1 MLAELWN
8 SPLLGLIGH
17 IVVIIGVV
25 GVLVRVNERSKRAIG
40 REHDSRQQLTEILE
54 SITDG
59 FVAIDREYRFTYVNA
74 EAEKL
79 LGKKRAEMVG
89 HICWEVIPNMEGSV
103 FHRHYKRAMEQREPV
118 VFTERSLIVDKW
130 FSVHAYPSASGISV
144 YFRDV
149 TAERRAQSALKASEE
164 RYRELFENA
173 NDLLYTHD
181 LLGNFTSV
189 NHACVTVTG
198 YTHEELTR
206 MSLADLVA
214 PEYLDRARLMLM
226 QKVQQ
231 GGGATTYELEIIARD
246 GRRVPIEVSTRLVME
261 SGYPVA
267 VTGIAR
273 DISERKRAEAALLN
287 MSLTDALTGVY
298 NRRGAMTVADQQI
311 KMAQRLGRSLLL
323 LYADVNHLKQIN
335 DTFGHTAGDRALQ
348 EIALIL
354 RETFRESDIVAR
366 LGGDEFLIMA
376 MESDATTEETL
387 RRRLADRL
395 AMRNTS
401 KDALFPLTISMG
413 VARFDPN
420 RARPFDELLV
430 EADQRMYSEKRRAA
444 VRLSADPPT
453 GYASA

>member
-1 MLAELWN
+1 MAELWN
-8 SPLLGLIGH
+8 NPLLGLIGH
-17 IVVIIGVV
+17 IVVAIGLIGV
-25 GVLVRVNERSKRAIG
+25 LWRVNRRSQVSVA
-40 REHDSRQQLTEILE
+40 REQDSRRQIAEILE

-59 FVAIDREYRFTYVNA
+59 FVAIDRQYRFTYVNA
-74 EAEKL
+74 EGEKL
-79 LGKKRAEMVG
+79 LGKRREEMVG
-89 HICWEVIPNMEGSV
+89 RICWDVIPDMEGSV
-103 FHRHYKRAMEQREPV
+103 FHRNYMRAMEQREPV
-118 VFTERSLIVDKW
+118 VFVEHSLVVDKW

-149 TAERRAQSALKASEE
+149 TAERRAQAALKTSEE

-198 YTHEELTR
+198 YTHEELQR
-206 MSLADLVA
+206 MNLADLVA
-214 PEYLDRARLMLM
+214 PEHLDRARQMLM

-246 GRRVPIEVSTRLVME
+246 GRRVPVEVSTRLVLE
-261 SGYPVA
+261 NSYPVA
-267 VTGIAR
+267 VTGMAR

-311 KMAQRLGRSLLL
+311 KMAQRLGRGLLL

-335 DTFGHTAGDRALQ
+335 DTYGHTAGDRALKEVAQ
-348 EIALIL
+348 IL

-376 MESDATTEETL
+376 MESDASTEETL
-387 RRRLADRL
+387 RRRLADKL
-395 AMRNTS
+395 AIRNTAR
-401 KDALFPLTISMG
+401 DVQFILTVSLG
-413 VARFDPN
+413 VARLDPD
-420 RARPFDELLV
+420 RARPFEELLV
-430 EADQRMYSEKRRAA
+430 EADERMYGEKRKATL
-444 VRLSADPPT
+444 RLSTDPPS